1 MSSIT
6 YTITLAKFKNVLC
19 EIDRD
24 SRVTILNEM
33 KNKLLGDEAHN
44 FIQELYMNAQ
54 WTSAS
59 DFESHYAW
67 FSADNY
73 KNSDKLHKMMKEV
86 VDAW

>member
-6 YTITLAKFKNVLC
+6 YTITLAKFKAALG
-19 EIDRD
+19 EMDRD
-24 SRVTILNEM
+24 SRVNVLNEM

-54 WTSAS
+54 WSSTS
-59 DFESHYAW
+59 DFIQHYAW

-73 KNSDKLHKMMKEV
+73 KNSEKLNRMMKEV